1 MSKNTSILLGDHFN
15 NFISSEVASGRYSSA
30 SDVVRSALRLLE
42 IEESKIKWLQNELE
56 IGEKSGFVEN
66 YNPKKHLEE
75 IKKKYL

>member
-1 MSKNTSILLGDHFN
+1 MAKNTSILLGDHFN
-15 NFISSEVASGRYSSA
+15 KFINEEVASGRYSSA

-42 IEESKIKWLQNELE
+42 IEEQKIKWLRNELE

-75 IKKKYL
+75 LRKRHS

>member
-1 MSKNTSILLGDHFN
+1 MAKNTSILLGDHFN
-15 NFISSEVASGRYSSA
+15 KFITSEVASGRYSSA

-42 IEESKIKWLQNELE
+42 LEERKTKWLQNELE

-66 YNPKKHLEE
+66 YDPKKHLEE